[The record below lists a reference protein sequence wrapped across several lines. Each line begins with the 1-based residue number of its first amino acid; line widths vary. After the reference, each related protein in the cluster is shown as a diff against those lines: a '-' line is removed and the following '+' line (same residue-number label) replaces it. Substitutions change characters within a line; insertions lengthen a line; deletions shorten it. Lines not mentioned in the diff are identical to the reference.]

1 MEHGIIETDQLI
13 IMKKLCNYNILYE
26 CDGNEQSVGA
36 M

>member
-1 MEHGIIETDQLI
+1 MEHGTIETDQL